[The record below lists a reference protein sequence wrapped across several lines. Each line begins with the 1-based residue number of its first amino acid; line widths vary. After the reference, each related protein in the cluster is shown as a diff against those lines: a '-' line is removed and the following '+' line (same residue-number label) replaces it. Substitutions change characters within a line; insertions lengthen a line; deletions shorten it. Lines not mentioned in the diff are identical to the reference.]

1 MNLKALIEKRNAIVE
16 EMNEMFKTAETE
28 VRALT
33 EDEQA
38 KFEAK
43 TAELKALD
51 KTIESAKDVRAM
63 GAMDVPAEE
72 RKAVEKDEKVEDVE
86 ARAFETLIRE
96 NRATGE
102 MKLGENGA
110 VIPTTIANRI
120 LDTVKQIAPLYAL
133 ATKFNVK
140 GKLDFPVAKE
150 SITTTY
156 AEEFKALT
164 SSNVGFE
171 KRTLDGFLV
180 GALSKVSV
188 SLINNSQFD
197 IVSYVVN
204 KVAES
209 IALFLEKEIISGAG
223 TSGKMTGVLVD
234 TLVKTVDTKTE
245 VPTADEFIATQIAV
259 PQQYQA
265 GAMWLVSNATLL
277 AMRQMKDT
285 NGRYFLQNDL
295 TNGFGYTFLGKP
307 IMVSD
312 QMVND
317 HVVYGDFSG
326 YFVNIHEGS
335 SIKVLNEKYA
345 DEHAVG
351 VVAWLE
357 VDGKVME
364 EGKLVKT
371 AKKAG
376 GSAETGGVKGQSTR
390 SKKEVEE

>member
-33 EDEQA
+33 EDEQS

-51 KTIESAKDVRAM
+51 KTIEGAKDMRSLD
-63 GAMDVPAEE
+63 AMDVPAEE

-96 NRATGE
+96 NRAGE
-102 MKLGENGA
+102 MAKSENGA

-140 GKLDFPVAKE
+140 GKLDFPVAKKA
-150 SITTTY
+150 ITTAY
-156 AEEFKALT
+156 ATEFTALT
-164 SSNVGFE
+164 SSNVGFD

-209 IALFLEKEIISGAG
+209 IALFLENEIINGAG
-223 TSGKMTGVLVD
+223 TTKMTGVLVD
-234 TLVKTVDTKTE
+234 TLVKTVDTVADT
-245 VPTADEFIATQIAV
+245 PTADEFIATQVAV

-265 GAMWLVSNATLL
+265 GAMWLVSNKTLL
-277 AMRQMKDT
+277 AMRQMKDE

-307 IMVSD
+307 VMVSD
-312 QMVND
+312 QMKDTN
-317 HVVYGDFSG
+317 VVYGDFSG

-371 AKKAG
+371 AKKTSDMKA
-376 GSAETGGVKGQSTR
+376 KGT
-390 SKKEVEE
+390 KAVEE

>member
-1 MNLKALIEKRNAIVE
+1 MNLKALIEKRNALVE
-16 EMNEMFKTAETE
+16 EINKVFETAEKE

-33 EDEQA
+33 EDEQST
-38 KFEAK
+38 FEAK

-51 KTIESAKDVRAM
+51 KTIAGAKEARSLEEV
-63 GAMDVPAEE
+63 DVPQEE
-72 RKAVEKDEKVEDVE
+72 RKVVEADEKVEDVE

-96 NRATGE
+96 NRTGE
-102 MKLGENGA
+102 MAKSDNGA

-120 LDTVKQIAPLYAL
+120 LDTVKQIAPLYNL

-140 GKLDFPVAKE
+140 GKLDFPVAQKA
-150 SITTTY
+150 ITTAY
-156 AEEFKALT
+156 ATEFTALT
-164 SSNVGFE
+164 SNNVGFD

-197 IVSYVVN
+197 IVNYVIN

-209 IALFLEKEIISGAG
+209 IALFLEKEIIRGEG
-223 TSGKMTGVLVD
+223 TTKMTGVL
-234 TLVKTVDTKTE
+234 TETKLVKTVETADD
-245 VPTADEFIATQIAV
+245 VPTANEFIAVQVEV
-259 PQQYQA
+259 PQAYQA
-265 GAMWLVSNATLL
+265 GCAWLVSNKTLL

-307 IMVSD
+307 VMVSD
-312 QMVND
+312 QMTDTN
-317 HVVYGDFSG
+317 VVYGDFSG
-326 YFVNIHEGS
+326 YFINIHEDA

-371 AKKAG
+371 AKKSG
-376 GSAETGGVKGQSTR
+376 GSASQKAKST
-390 SKKEVEE
+390 KPVED

>member
-16 EMNEMFKTAETE
+16 EINAMFEKAETE
-28 VRALT
+28 VRALSD
-33 EDEQA
+33 DEQSA
-38 KFEAK
+38 FESK
-43 TAELKALD
+43 TAELKAID
-51 KTIESAKDVRAM
+51 KTIANAKDVRSL

-110 VIPTTIANRI
+110 VIPTTIASRI
-120 LDTVKQIAPLYAL
+120 LDTVKQLAPLYNL

-140 GKLDFPVAKE
+140 GKLDFPVATKE
-150 SITTTY
+150 ISTAY
-156 AEEFKALT
+156 ATEFTALT
-164 SSNVGFE
+164 SSNVGFT

-188 SLINNSQFD
+188 SLINNAQFD

-223 TSGKMTGVLVD
+223 TTAMTGVTVD
-234 TLVKTVDTKTE
+234 TLVKKVETVGDI
-245 VPTADEFIATQIAV
+245 PTADEFIAVQVEV

-265 GAMWLVSNATLL
+265 GAMWLVSNKTLL
-277 AMRQMKDT
+277 AMRQLKDQ

-307 IMVSD
+307 VMVSD
-312 QMVND
+312 QMID
-317 HVVYGDFSG
+317 TGVVYGDFSG
-326 YFVNIHEGS
+326 YFINVHENA

-376 GSAETGGVKGQSTR
+376 EVSQSTR
-390 SKKEVEE
+390 AKKAVAE

>member
-51 KTIESAKDVRAM
+51 KTIEGAKDMRSLD
-63 GAMDVPAEE
+63 AMDVPAEE

-96 NRATGE
+96 NRTGE
-102 MKLGENGA
+102 MAKSDNGA

-120 LDTVKQIAPLYAL
+120 LDTVKQIAPLYNL

-140 GKLDFPVAKE
+140 GKLDFPVAKKA
-150 SITTTY
+150 ITTAY
-156 AEEFKALT
+156 ATEFTALT
-164 SSNVGFE
+164 SSNVGFD

-209 IALFLEKEIISGAG
+209 IALFLEKEIISGEG
-223 TSGKMTGVLVD
+223 TTKMTGVLVD
-234 TLVKTVDTKTE
+234 TLVKAVDTVGDT
-245 VPTADEFIATQIAV
+245 PTADEFIAIQVAV

-265 GAMWLVSNATLL
+265 GAMWLVSNKTLL
-277 AMRQMKDT
+277 AMRQMKDE

-307 IMVSD
+307 VMVSD
-312 QMVND
+312 QMVDTN
-317 HVVYGDFSG
+317 VVYGDFSG

-357 VDGKVME
+357 VDGKVVE
-364 EGKLVKT
+364 EGKLVKS
-371 AKKAG
+371 AKKT
-376 GSAETGGVKGQSTR
+376 SEMKDKT
-390 SKKEVEE
+390 KKPVEE

>member
-51 KTIESAKDVRAM
+51 KTIEGAKDMRSLD
-63 GAMDVPAEE
+63 AMDVPAEE

-96 NRATGE
+96 NRTGE
-102 MKLGENGA
+102 MAKSDNGA

-120 LDTVKQIAPLYAL
+120 LDTVKQIAPLYNL

-140 GKLDFPVAKE
+140 GKLDFPVAKKA
-150 SITTTY
+150 ITTAY
-156 AEEFKALT
+156 ATEFTALT
-164 SSNVGFE
+164 SSNVGFD

-209 IALFLEKEIISGAG
+209 IALFLEKEIISGEG
-223 TSGKMTGVLVD
+223 TTKMTGVLVD
-234 TLVKTVDTKTE
+234 TLVKAVDTVGDT
-245 VPTADEFIATQIAV
+245 PTADEFIAIQVAV

-265 GAMWLVSNATLL
+265 GAMWLVSNKTLL
-277 AMRQMKDT
+277 AMRQMKDE

-307 IMVSD
+307 VMVSD
-312 QMVND
+312 QMVDTN
-317 HVVYGDFSG
+317 VVYGDFSG

-364 EGKLVKT
+364 EGKLVKS
-371 AKKAG
+371 AKKA
-376 GSAETGGVKGQSTR
+376 SEMKAKT
-390 SKKEVEE
+390 KKPVEE

>member
-1 MNLKALIEKRNAIVE
+1 MNLKALIEKRNALVE
-16 EMNEMFKTAETE
+16 EINTMFETAEKE
-28 VRALT
+28 VRALN
-33 EDEQA
+33 EEEQTA
-38 KFEAK
+38 FESK

-51 KTIESAKDVRAM
+51 KTIEGAKDVRSI
-63 GAMDVPAEE
+63 GALDVPTEE
-72 RKAVEKDEKVEDVE
+72 RKVVEKEEKVEDVE
-86 ARAFETLIRE
+86 ARAFEQLIRE
-96 NRATGE
+96 NRTGE
-102 MKLGENGA
+102 MAKSDNGA

-120 LDTVKQIAPLYAL
+120 LDKVKQIAPLYNL

-140 GKLDFPVAKE
+140 GKLDFPVAKDA
-150 SITTTY
+150 ITTAY
-156 AEEFKALT
+156 SEEFTALT
-164 SSNVGFE
+164 SSNVGFT

-188 SLINNSQFD
+188 SLINNAQFD
-197 IVSYVVN
+197 IVNYVVN

-209 IALFLEKEIISGAG
+209 IALFLEKEIIQG
-223 TSGKMTGVLVD
+223 TGTNAMTGVTVD
-234 TLVKTVDTKTE
+234 ALVKKVETTADI
-245 VPTADEFIATQIAV
+245 PTADEFIAVQIEV
-259 PQQYQA
+259 PQAYQA
-265 GAMWLVSNATLL
+265 GAMWLVSNKTLL

-307 IMVSD
+307 VMVSD
-312 QMVND
+312 QMVD
-317 HVVYGDFSG
+317 TGVVYGDFSG
-326 YFVNIHEGS
+326 YFINVHENA

-371 AKKAG
+371 AKKAT
-376 GSAETGGVKGQSTR
+376 S
-390 SKKEVEE
+390 SK

>member
-1 MNLKALIEKRNAIVE
+1 MNLKALIEKRNAIVDE
-16 EMNEMFKTAETE
+16 LNEMFKTAESE

-33 EDEQA
+33 EDEQS

-51 KTIESAKDVRAM
+51 KTIEGAKEARSLN
-63 GAMDVPAEE
+63 AMDVPTEE

-96 NRATGE
+96 NRTGE
-102 MKLGENGA
+102 MAKSDNGA

-120 LDTVKQIAPLYAL
+120 LDTVKQIAPLYEL

-140 GKLDFPVAKE
+140 GKLDFPVATKA
-150 SITTTY
+150 ITTTY
-156 AEEFKALT
+156 ATEFTALA
-164 SSNVGFE
+164 SSSVGFE

-209 IALFLEKEIISGAG
+209 IALFLEKEIINGAG
-223 TSGKMTGVLVD
+223 TDKMTGIL
-234 TLVKTVDTKTE
+234 TEAKLVKTVETAGD
-245 VPTADEFIATQIAV
+245 VPTADEFIATQVEV

-265 GAMWLVSNATLL
+265 GAMWLVSNKTLL

-285 NGRYFLQNDL
+285 NERYFLQNDL

-307 IMVSD
+307 VMVSD
-312 QMVND
+312 QMVD
-317 HVVYGDFSG
+317 TSVVYGDFSG

-371 AKKAG
+371 AKKT
-376 GSAETGGVKGQSTR
+376 SEMKVKAT
-390 SKKEVEE
+390 KAVKE

>member
-51 KTIESAKDVRAM
+51 KTIESAKDVRSL

-96 NRATGE
+96 NRTGE
-102 MKLGENGA
+102 MAKSDNGA

-120 LDTVKQIAPLYAL
+120 LDTVKQIAPLYNL

-140 GKLDFPVAKE
+140 GKLDFPVAKK
-150 SITTTY
+150 SITTAY
-156 AEEFKALT
+156 ATEFTALT
-164 SSNVGFE
+164 SSNVGFD

-209 IALFLEKEIISGAG
+209 IALFLEKEIISGEG
-223 TSGKMTGVLVD
+223 TTKMTGVLVD
-234 TLVKTVDTKTE
+234 TLVKAVDTVGDT
-245 VPTADEFIATQIAV
+245 PTADEFIAIQVAV

-265 GAMWLVSNATLL
+265 GAMWLVSNKTLL
-277 AMRQMKDT
+277 AMRQMKDE

-307 IMVSD
+307 VMVSD
-312 QMVND
+312 QMVDTN
-317 HVVYGDFSG
+317 VVYGDFSG

-364 EGKLVKT
+364 EGKLVKS
-371 AKKAG
+371 AKKA
-376 GSAETGGVKGQSTR
+376 SEMKAKT
-390 SKKEVEE
+390 KKPVEE

>member
-51 KTIESAKDVRAM
+51 KTIEGAKDMRAM
-63 GAMDVPAEE
+63 DAMDVPAEE

-96 NRATGE
+96 NRTGE
-102 MKLGENGA
+102 MAKSENGA

-140 GKLDFPVAKE
+140 GKLDFPVAKKA
-150 SITTTY
+150 ITTAY
-156 AEEFKALT
+156 ATEFTALT
-164 SSNVGFE
+164 SSNVGFD

-209 IALFLEKEIISGAG
+209 IALFLEKEIISGEG
-223 TSGKMTGVLVD
+223 TTKMTGVLVD
-234 TLVKTVDTKTE
+234 TLVKTVDTVGDT
-245 VPTADEFIATQIAV
+245 PTADEFIATQVAV

-265 GAMWLVSNATLL
+265 GAMWLVSNKTLL
-277 AMRQMKDT
+277 AMRQMKDE

-307 IMVSD
+307 VMVSD
-312 QMVND
+312 QMVDTN
-317 HVVYGDFSG
+317 VVYGDFSG

-371 AKKAG
+371 AKKTYEMKAK
-376 GSAETGGVKGQSTR
+376 T
-390 SKKEVEE
+390 KKQVEE

>member
-16 EMNEMFKTAETE
+16 EINEMFKTAETE

-51 KTIESAKDVRAM
+51 KTIESAKDVRSL
-63 GAMDVPAEE
+63 GAMDVPTEE
-72 RKAVEKDEKVEDVE
+72 RKSVEKDEKVEDVE

-96 NRATGE
+96 NRTGE
-102 MKLGENGA
+102 MSKSENGA

-120 LDTVKQIAPLYAL
+120 LDTVKQIAPLYNL

-140 GKLDFPVAKE
+140 GKLDFPVAKKA
-150 SITTTY
+150 ITTAY
-156 AEEFKALT
+156 ATEFTALT
-164 SSNVGFE
+164 SSNVGFD

-209 IALFLEKEIISGAG
+209 IALFLEKEIIGGEG
-223 TSGKMTGVLVD
+223 TTKMTGVLVD
-234 TLVKTVDTKTE
+234 TLVKAVDTVGDT
-245 VPTADEFIATQIAV
+245 PTADEFIAIQVSV

-265 GAMWLVSNATLL
+265 GAMWLVSNKTLL
-277 AMRQMKDT
+277 AMRQMKDE

-307 IMVSD
+307 VMVSD
-312 QMVND
+312 QMVDTN
-317 HVVYGDFSG
+317 VVYGDFSG

-351 VVAWLE
+351 IVAWLE
-357 VDGKVME
+357 VDGRVME
-364 EGKLVKT
+364 EGKLVKS
-371 AKKAG
+371 AKKA
-376 GSAETGGVKGQSTR
+376 SEMKAKTKTPVK
-390 SKKEVEE
+390 E

>member
-16 EMNEMFKTAETE
+16 ELNEMFKTAETE

-51 KTIESAKDVRAM
+51 KTIEGAKDMRSLD
-63 GAMDVPAEE
+63 AMDVPAEE
-72 RKAVEKDEKVEDVE
+72 RKVVEKDEKVEDVE

-96 NRATGE
+96 NRTGE
-102 MKLGENGA
+102 MAKSDNGA

-120 LDTVKQIAPLYAL
+120 LDTVKQIAPLYNL

-140 GKLDFPVAKE
+140 GKLDFPVAKKA
-150 SITTTY
+150 ITTAY
-156 AEEFKALT
+156 ATEFTALT
-164 SSNVGFE
+164 SSNVGFD

-209 IALFLEKEIISGAG
+209 IALFLEKEIISGEG
-223 TSGKMTGVLVD
+223 TTKMTGVLVD
-234 TLVKTVDTKTE
+234 TLVKAVDTVGDT
-245 VPTADEFIATQIAV
+245 PTADEFIAIQVAV
-259 PQQYQA
+259 PQQYQV
-265 GAMWLVSNATLL
+265 GAMWLVSNKTLL
-277 AMRQMKDT
+277 AMRQMKDE

-307 IMVSD
+307 VMVSD
-312 QMVND
+312 QMVDTN
-317 HVVYGDFSG
+317 VVYGDFSG

-364 EGKLVKT
+364 EGKLVKS
-371 AKKAG
+371 AKKTSEMKAK
-376 GSAETGGVKGQSTR
+376 T
-390 SKKEVEE
+390 KKPVEE

>member
-1 MNLKALIEKRNAIVE
+1 MNLKALIEKRNALVE
-16 EMNEMFKTAETE
+16 EINTMFKTAETE

-33 EDEQA
+33 EDEQST
-38 KFEAK
+38 FEAK

-51 KTIESAKDVRAM
+51 KTIAGAKEARSLEEV
-63 GAMDVPAEE
+63 DVPQEE
-72 RKAVEKDEKVEDVE
+72 RKAVEADEKVEDVE
-86 ARAFETLIRE
+86 ARAFEQLIRE
-96 NRATGE
+96 NRTGE
-102 MKLGENGA
+102 MAKSDNGA

-120 LDTVKQIAPLYAL
+120 LDTVKQIAPLYNL

-140 GKLDFPVAKE
+140 GKLDFPVAKKA
-150 SITTTY
+150 ITTTY
-156 AEEFKALT
+156 ATEFTALT
-164 SSNVGFE
+164 SSNVGFD

-197 IVSYVVN
+197 IVNYVIN

-223 TSGKMTGVLVD
+223 TNKMTGVLTD
-234 TLVKTVDTKTE
+234 ALVKTVETTGD
-245 VPTADEFIATQIAV
+245 VPTADEFIAVQVEV
-259 PQQYQA
+259 PQAYQA
-265 GAMWLVSNATLL
+265 GCAWLVSNKTLL
-277 AMRQMKDT
+277 AMRQMKDE

-307 IMVSD
+307 VMVSD
-312 QMVND
+312 KMTDKN
-317 HVVYGDFSG
+317 VVYGDFSG
-326 YFVNIHEGS
+326 YFINIHENA

-376 GSAETGGVKGQSTR
+376 TASQKAKDTKP
-390 SKKEVEE
+390 VEE

>member
-1 MNLKALIEKRNAIVE
+1 MNLKALIEKRNALVE
-16 EMNEMFKTAETE
+16 EINTMFETAEKE
-28 VRALT
+28 VRALN
-33 EDEQA
+33 EEEQTA
-38 KFEAK
+38 FESK

-51 KTIESAKDVRAM
+51 KTIEGAKDVRSL
-63 GAMDVPAEE
+63 GAMDVPIEE
-72 RKAVEKDEKVEDVE
+72 RKAVEKEEKVEDVE
-86 ARAFETLIRE
+86 ARAFEQFIRE
-96 NRATGE
+96 NRTGE
-102 MKLGENGA
+102 MAKSDNGA

-120 LDTVKQIAPLYAL
+120 LDKVKQIAPLYNL

-140 GKLDFPVAKE
+140 GKLDFPVASKQ
-150 SITTTY
+150 ITTAY
-156 AEEFKALT
+156 ATEFTALT
-164 SSNVGFE
+164 SSNVGFT

-188 SLINNSQFD
+188 SLINNAQFD
-197 IVSYVVN
+197 IVNYVVN

-209 IALFLEKEIISGAG
+209 IALFLEKEIINGAG
-223 TSGKMTGVLVD
+223 STAMTGVLTD
-234 TLVKTVDTKTE
+234 TLVKAVDT
-245 VPTADEFIATQIAV
+245 VADIPTADEFIATQVAV

-277 AMRQMKDT
+277 AMRQMKDE

-307 IMVSD
+307 VMVSD
-312 QMVND
+312 QMVNTN
-317 HVVYGDFSG
+317 VVYGDFSG
-326 YFVNIHEGS
+326 YFINIHENA

-371 AKKAG
+371 AKKTSDMSG
-376 GSAETGGVKGQSTR
+376 R
-390 SKKEVEE
+390 SKKAVAE

>member
-1 MNLKALIEKRNAIVE
+1 MNLKALIEKRNAIVDE
-16 EMNEMFKTAETE
+16 INKMFETAEKE

-33 EDEQA
+33 EEEQSA
-38 KFEAK
+38 FDTK

-51 KTIESAKDVRAM
+51 KTIEGAKDMRSM
-63 GAMDVPAEE
+63 GALDVPQEE
-72 RKAVEKDEKVEDVE
+72 RKAVEKEEKIEDVE
-86 ARAFETLIRE
+86 ARAFEQLIRE
-96 NRATGE
+96 NRTGE
-102 MKLGENGA
+102 MAKSDNGA

-120 LDTVKQIAPLYAL
+120 LDKVKQIAPLYDL

-140 GKLDFPVAKE
+140 GKLDFPVAKDA
-150 SITTTY
+150 ITTAY
-156 AEEFKALT
+156 ATEFTALT
-164 SSNVGFE
+164 SSKVGFD

-188 SLINNSQFD
+188 SLVNNSQFD
-197 IVSYVVN
+197 IVNYVIN

-209 IALFLEKEIISGAG
+209 IASFLEKEIINGAG
-223 TSGKMTGVLVD
+223 TNAMTGILHD
-234 TLVKTVDTKTE
+234 ETLVKKVDT
-245 VPTADEFIATQIAV
+245 VGDIPTADEFITTQVEI

-265 GAMWLVSNATLL
+265 GAMWLVSNKTLL

-307 IMVSD
+307 VMVSD
-312 QMVND
+312 QMVDTN
-317 HVVYGDFSG
+317 VVYGDFSG
-326 YFVNIHEGS
+326 YFINIHEGS

-357 VDGKVME
+357 VDGKPME
-364 EGKLVKT
+364 EGKFVKT
-371 AKKAG
+371 AKKA
-376 GSAETGGVKGQSTR
+376 SRTASQST
-390 SKKEVEE
+390 KGTKPVKD

>member
-1 MNLKALIEKRNAIVE
+1 MNLKALIEKRNALVE
-16 EMNEMFKTAETE
+16 EINNMFETAEKE
-28 VRALT
+28 VRALSD
-33 EDEQA
+33 DEQTT
-38 KFEAK
+38 FESK

-51 KTIESAKDVRAM
+51 KTIQNAKDARSI
-63 GAMDVPAEE
+63 GAMDVPSEE

-86 ARAFETLIRE
+86 ARAFEQLIRE
-96 NRATGE
+96 NRADGN
-102 MKLGENGA
+102 MQLGENGA

-120 LDTVKQIAPLYAL
+120 LDTVKQIAPLYNL

-140 GKLDFPVAKE
+140 GKLDFPV
-150 SITTTY
+150 TTKGISTAY
-156 AEEFKALT
+156 ATEFTVLT
-164 SSNVGFE
+164 SSNVGFT

-188 SLINNSQFD
+188 SLINNAQFD

-209 IALFLEKEIISGAG
+209 IGLFLEKEIISGVG
-223 TSGKMTGVLVD
+223 TTAMTGVLTDALVKKVD
-234 TLVKTVDTKTE
+234 TVADI
-245 VPTADEFIATQIAV
+245 PTADEFIAVQAEV

-265 GAMWLVSNATLL
+265 GAMWLVSKKTLL
-277 AMRQMKDT
+277 AMRQLKDE

-307 IMVSD
+307 VMVSD
-312 QMVND
+312 QMKDTN
-317 HVVYGDFSG
+317 VVYGDFSG
-326 YFVNIHEGS
+326 YYINVHENA

-371 AKKAG
+371 EKSTVGTRSARATK
-376 GSAETGGVKGQSTR
+376 SAE
-390 SKKEVEE
+390 

>member
-1 MNLKALIEKRNAIVE
+1 MNLKALIEKRNALVE
-16 EMNEMFKTAETE
+16 EINKVFETAEAET
-28 VRALT
+28 RALT
-33 EDEQA
+33 SEEQDVF
-38 KFEAK
+38 KSK
-43 TAELKALD
+43 TQELKDLD
-51 KTIESAKDVRAM
+51 ATIKMAKEARSLEEV
-63 GAMDVPAEE
+63 DVPQEE
-72 RKAVEKDEKVEDVE
+72 RKAVEADEKTEDVE

-150 SITTTY
+150 AITTAY
-156 AEEFKALT
+156 SDEFTAL
-164 SSNVGFE
+164 SSSTVGFE

-197 IVSYVVN
+197 IVNYVIN

-209 IALFLEKEIISGAG
+209 IALFLEKEIISGEG
-223 TSGKMTGVLVD
+223 TTKMTGVLVD
-234 TLVKTVDTKTE
+234 TLVKKVETADD
-245 VPTADEFIATQIAV
+245 VPTADEFIAVQVEV
-259 PQQYQA
+259 PQQYQT
-265 GAMWLVSNATLL
+265 GAMWLVSNKTLL

-307 IMVSD
+307 VMVSD
-312 QMVND
+312 QMTDTN
-317 HVVYGDFSG
+317 VVYGDFSG

-371 AKKAG
+371 EKKA
-376 GSAETGGVKGQSTR
+376 STGKA
-390 SKKEVEE
+390 SK

>member
-1 MNLKALIEKRNAIVE
+1 MNLKALIEKRNALVE
-16 EMNEMFKTAETE
+16 EINTMFETAEKE

-33 EDEQA
+33 EDEQST
-38 KFEAK
+38 FEAK

-51 KTIESAKDVRAM
+51 KTIEGAKDMRSLD
-63 GAMDVPAEE
+63 AMDVPVEE
-72 RKAVEKDEKVEDVE
+72 RKAVEADEKVEDVE
-86 ARAFETLIRE
+86 ARAFEQLIRE
-96 NRATGE
+96 NRTGE
-102 MKLGENGA
+102 MDKSDNGA

-120 LDTVKQIAPLYAL
+120 LDKVKQLAPLYNL

-140 GKLDFPVAKE
+140 GKLDFPVAKNA
-150 SITTTY
+150 IATAY
-156 AEEFKALT
+156 ANEFTALT
-164 SSNVGFE
+164 SSNVGFT

-197 IVSYVVN
+197 IVNYVVN

-209 IALFLEKEIISGAG
+209 IALFLEKEIIKGVGSTA
-223 TSGKMTGVLVD
+223 MTGVLTD
-234 TLVKTVDTKTE
+234 TLVKTVETTGDT
-245 VPTADEFIATQIAV
+245 PTADEFIAVQVEV
-259 PQQYQA
+259 PQAYQA
-265 GAMWLVSNATLL
+265 GCAWLVSNKTLL

-307 IMVSD
+307 VMVSD
-312 QMVND
+312 QMTDKN
-317 HVVYGDFSG
+317 VVYGDFSG
-326 YFVNIHEGS
+326 YFINIHENA

-371 AKKAG
+371 AKKTNEMRAK
-376 GSAETGGVKGQSTR
+376 STKAVAE
-390 SKKEVEE
+390 

>member
-51 KTIESAKDVRAM
+51 KTIESAKDVRSL
-63 GAMDVPAEE
+63 GAMDVPTEE
-72 RKAVEKDEKVEDVE
+72 RKSVEKDEKVEDVE

-96 NRATGE
+96 NRTGE
-102 MKLGENGA
+102 MAKSDNGA

-120 LDTVKQIAPLYAL
+120 LDTVKQIAPLYNL

-140 GKLDFPVAKE
+140 GKLDFPVAKKA
-150 SITTTY
+150 ITTAY
-156 AEEFKALT
+156 ATEFTALT
-164 SSNVGFE
+164 SSNVGFD

-209 IALFLEKEIISGAG
+209 IALFLENEIINGAG
-223 TSGKMTGVLVD
+223 TTKMTGVLVD
-234 TLVKTVDTKTE
+234 TLVKTVDT
-245 VPTADEFIATQIAV
+245 VDDIPTADEFIATQVAV

-265 GAMWLVSNATLL
+265 GAMWLVSNKTLL
-277 AMRQMKDT
+277 AMRQMKDE

-307 IMVSD
+307 VMVSD
-312 QMVND
+312 KMKDTN
-317 HVVYGDFSG
+317 VVYGDFSG

-364 EGKLVKT
+364 EGKLVKS
-371 AKKAG
+371 AKKT
-376 GSAETGGVKGQSTR
+376 SETNAKTNKSVK
-390 SKKEVEE
+390 E

>member
-16 EMNEMFKTAETE
+16 EMNEMFKTAESE

-51 KTIESAKDVRAM
+51 KTIEGAKDMRSLD
-63 GAMDVPAEE
+63 AMDVPAEE

-96 NRATGE
+96 NRTGE
-102 MKLGENGA
+102 MAKSDNGA

-120 LDTVKQIAPLYAL
+120 LDTVKQIAPLYNL

-140 GKLDFPVAKE
+140 GKLDFPVAKKA
-150 SITTTY
+150 ITTAY
-156 AEEFKALT
+156 ATEFTALT
-164 SSNVGFE
+164 SSNVGFD

-209 IALFLEKEIISGAG
+209 IALFLENEIINGAG
-223 TSGKMTGVLVD
+223 TTKMTGVLVD
-234 TLVKTVDTKTE
+234 TLVKTVDTVADT
-245 VPTADEFIATQIAV
+245 PTADEFIAIQVAV

-265 GAMWLVSNATLL
+265 GAMWLVSNKTLL
-277 AMRQMKDT
+277 AMRQMKDE

-307 IMVSD
+307 VMVSD
-312 QMVND
+312 QMVDTN
-317 HVVYGDFSG
+317 VVYGDFSG

-364 EGKLVKT
+364 EGKLVKS
-371 AKKAG
+371 AKKTSEMKAK
-376 GSAETGGVKGQSTR
+376 T
-390 SKKEVEE
+390 KKPVEE

>member
-51 KTIESAKDVRAM
+51 KTIEGAKDMRSLD
-63 GAMDVPAEE
+63 AMDVPAEE

-96 NRATGE
+96 NRTGE
-102 MKLGENGA
+102 MAKSDNGA

-120 LDTVKQIAPLYAL
+120 LDTVKQIAPLYNL

-140 GKLDFPVAKE
+140 GKLDFPVAKKA
-150 SITTTY
+150 ITTAY
-156 AEEFKALT
+156 ATEFTALT
-164 SSNVGFE
+164 SSNVGFD

-209 IALFLEKEIISGAG
+209 IALFLEKEIISGEG
-223 TSGKMTGVLVD
+223 TTKMTGVLVD
-234 TLVKTVDTKTE
+234 TLVKAVDTVGDT
-245 VPTADEFIATQIAV
+245 PTADEFIAIQVAV

-265 GAMWLVSNATLL
+265 GAMWLVSNKTLL
-277 AMRQMKDT
+277 AMRQMKDE

-307 IMVSD
+307 VMVSD
-312 QMVND
+312 QMVDTN
-317 HVVYGDFSG
+317 VVYGDFSG

-364 EGKLVKT
+364 EGKLVKS
-371 AKKAG
+371 AKKTSEMKAK
-376 GSAETGGVKGQSTR
+376 T
-390 SKKEVEE
+390 KKPVEE

>member
-1 MNLKALIEKRNAIVE
+1 MNLKALIEKRNALVE
-16 EMNEMFKTAETE
+16 EINTMFKTAEKE

-33 EDEQA
+33 EDEQST
-38 KFEAK
+38 FEAK

-51 KTIESAKDVRAM
+51 KTIAGAKEARSLEEVDL
-63 GAMDVPAEE
+63 PQEE
-72 RKAVEKDEKVEDVE
+72 RKAVEADEKVEDVE

-96 NRATGE
+96 NRAGE
-102 MKLGENGA
+102 MAKSDNGA
-110 VIPTTIANRI
+110 VIPTSIANRI
-120 LDTVKQIAPLYAL
+120 LDTVKQMAPLYNL

-140 GKLDFPVAKE
+140 GKLDFPVAKDA
-150 SITTTY
+150 ITTAY
-156 AEEFKALT
+156 SEEFTALT
-164 SSNVGFE
+164 SSHVGFT

-197 IVSYVVN
+197 IVNYVIN

-209 IALFLEKEIISGAG
+209 IALFLEKEIISGKG
-223 TSGKMTGVLVD
+223 STKMTGVLVD
-234 TLVKTVDTKTE
+234 TLVKKVETAGD
-245 VPTADEFIATQIAV
+245 VPTADEFIAVQVEV
-259 PQQYQA
+259 PQTYQA
-265 GAMWLVSNATLL
+265 GCAWLVSNKTLL
-277 AMRQMKDT
+277 AMRQMKDE

-307 IMVSD
+307 VMVSD
-312 QMVND
+312 QMTDTN
-317 HVVYGDFSG
+317 VVYGDFSG
-326 YFVNIHEGS
+326 YFINIHENA

-371 AKKAG
+371 EKTASSASRAKATKA
-376 GSAETGGVKGQSTR
+376 
-390 SKKEVEE
+390 VED